1 MGAISE
7 KLTPAMKQFHKF
19 KQKHPDCILFFRMGD
34 FYETF
39 YEDAKTCSKVLG
51 LTLTSRS
58 KGKNPIPLAGVPYHA
73 VDGYLKK
80 MLQAGYRVAVCE
92 QVEDPKTAKGVVKRD
107 VVRIVT
113 PGTLTD
119 DTLLRA
125 KEDNFLC
132 AVSLGTKQ
140 KAVISWVDISTGH
153 FFVQELPEEKLLD
166 ELLRLSP
173 AECLLAD
180 RRGELFEAETKKII
194 RDITQLTNAIV
205 TERPGWYFD
214 PYQARQ
220 RLQKHFGTATP
231 EGFGIGDDDDG
242 LICPAGAVIE
252 YLNETQ
258 KTTLGH
264 IRNLKKISRQN
275 FLQIDPASLRSLEI
289 LRTIRTESKK
299 GSLLDCLDETIT
311 GMGGRMFRNWLCM
324 PLCEL
329 GAIELRQD
337 AIEEIKDVDDKLA
350 EVRRLLSN
358 ISDTERIAA
367 RISTFRA
374 SPRDLVALAA
384 TLRQIPLLRGILQQF
399 SADLLVR
406 LAGQCDSMDELAE
419 LLESAIKPEPPT
431 HLRDGGVIK
440 QGFSEELDRLRSISK
455 NGQSWLSN
463 YQKEQSELTGIANLK
478 IGYNRVFG
486 YYI

>member
-1 MGAISE
+1 MTPNNE

-39 YEDAKTCSKVLG
+39 YEDAKICSKVLG

-58 KGKNPIPLAGVPYHA
+58 KGANPTPLAGVPYHA

-119 DTLLRA
+119 DMLLDA

-132 AVSLGTKQ
+132 AVSLGTKSQ
-140 KAVISWVDISTGH
+140 AVISWVDISTGH
-153 FFVQELPEEKLLD
+153 FFVQELPEGRLLD

-180 RRGELFEAETKKII
+180 RRGELFETETKKLT
-194 RDITQLTNAIV
+194 RDITQLTNAVV

-214 PYQARQ
+214 PYQAKQ
-220 RLQKHFGTATP
+220 RLLKHFGTATL
-231 EGFGIGDDDDG
+231 EGFGISDNENG
-242 LICPAGAVIE
+242 LIPPAGAIIE

-264 IRNLKKISRQN
+264 IQSLKKVSRQN
-275 FLQIDPASLRSLEI
+275 FLQIDPTTLRSLEV
-289 LRTIRTESKK
+289 LRTIRSEGAK
-299 GSLLDCLDETIT
+299 GSLLDCLDEAMT
-311 GMGGRMFRNWLCM
+311 GMGARKFRNWLCM
-324 PLCEL
+324 PLCDIR
-329 GAIELRQD
+329 AIEHRQD
-337 AIEEIKDVDDKLA
+337 AIEEIKNADERLA
-350 EVRRLLSN
+350 DTRRLLSN

-384 TLRQIPLLRGILQQF
+384 TLRQIPLLQKIL
-399 SADLLVR
+399 
-406 LAGQCDSMDELAE
+406 E
-419 LLESAIKPEPPT
+419 
-431 HLRDGGVIK
+431 
-440 QGFSEELDRLRSISK
+440 GF
-455 NGQSWLSN
+455 G
-463 YQKEQSELTGIANLK
+463 
-478 IGYNRVFG
+478 
-486 YYI
+486 